1 MAILGTKKFWK
12 PAPGATSTQKENQ
25 ILKNAGYINIQLHSV
40 NYMSVG
46 NFWQNTFGGSDNIA
60 LATSLKYQSGTES
73 IEATSVQD
81 LREVEANKIINFGL
95 QRNIAVK
102 IPANADALSLE
113 VKMTAVKDD
122 SLQTKFDMLNKS
134 EYQAALQLAPTVV
147 GQVLTITSLVK
158 KLFTDSDPHSQLD
171 AGYAGIIS
179 LQPEDNPVSNGK
191 LTKGMLIM
199 ISTNDGERL
208 INADDSWFSLKGD
221 SLYYDNIP
229 VENTYIIFNISFE
242 QLKGDDEKSNWFRKY
257 VESLN
262 NLDKMELTFDKIE
275 HNRIYNDSKTLWIEG
290 NTLLDADMTYI
301 NSEKARIKAAAIR
314 SINDKYRELSQLFVS
329 APDSGTK
336 SAPVYKRIPSG
347 MSADIIRGLTGS
359 ESLETLTAALP
370 ATGNYLKENLK
381 IDKSRMLE
389 SSLISDLEIH
399 QEELAQLLDKDTSEY
414 LNMLNKNKIVWN
426 LGKADKQEYIKF
438 QLNPHSM
445 N

>member
-81 LREVEANKIINFGL
+81 VREVEANKIINFGL

-179 LQPEDNPVSNGK
+179 LQPEDNPVSSGK
-191 LTKGMLIM
+191 LTKGMLIL
-199 ISTNDGERL
+199 ISANDGDRF
-208 INADDSWFSLKGD
+208 INADDSKFSFKGD
-221 SLYYDNIP
+221 SLYYDNRP
-229 VENTYIIFNISFE
+229 VENTYIVFNISFE
-242 QLKGDDEKSNWFRKY
+242 QFKGDDEKSNWFKKY

-262 NLDKMELTFDKIE
+262 NLDKMELTFDKSE

-290 NTLLDADMTYI
+290 NALLDADMTYI
-301 NSEKARIKAAAIR
+301 NSEKAKIKAASIR

-329 APDSGTK
+329 APEAGSK

-370 ATGNYLKENLK
+370 ATGNYLNENLK
-381 IDKSRMLE
+381 IDKSRKLE

-399 QEELAQLLDKDTSEY
+399 QEELSDLLEKDTLEY
-414 LNMLNKNKIVWN
+414 LNTLSKNKIKWN
-426 LGKADKQEYIKF
+426 LGKTDNQEYIKF
-438 QLNPHSM
+438 QLNPHSR